1 MAKPTP
7 EQEALYALQWDV
19 SRGDLS
25 MAAQLEYDR
34 LKPHSERKV
43 AATVKAASRPVIRQD
58 VPSARWSRF
67 ARQPSV
73 VAPTFGVT
81 VFNWKTITVP
91 WINITDV
98 VLTPAS
104 PVYKARMGAGDRAKQ
119 WPGSPGGLRGV
130 PACPA
135 AGRWTGTGDVGHR
148 RSIRGRGGDPQR
160 TGGSQPGGCAVRVW
174 YFRAV
179 SIRVTGQSFNQK
191 AARLHRGK
199 DLLVDSAIG
208 KLRSITLQSKMKIT
222 VHPGQPLT
230 DELALALVI
239 AARWLSWYFWPPV
252 REGDEPLTSPLP
264 PPPSVAS
271 TRSRRR
277 TVPSRP

>member
-98 VLTPAS
+98 VLTPATRFTRRGWVPGIAQNNGQVLPVAFAAFLPARRQADGPVPEMLATGEVSEVAAVIRSGLEAHNREAAQSAFGTSGRCRSELLAS
-104 PVYKARMGAGDRAKQ
+104 P
-119 WPGSPGGLRGV
+119 
-130 PACPA
+130 
-135 AGRWTGTGDVGHR
+135 
-148 RSIRGRGGDPQR
+148 
-160 TGGSQPGGCAVRVW
+160 
-174 YFRAV
+174 
-179 SIRVTGQSFNQK
+179 
-191 AARLHRGK
+191 
-199 DLLVDSAIG
+199 
-208 KLRSITLQSKMKIT
+208 
-222 VHPGQPLT
+222 
-230 DELALALVI
+230 
-239 AARWLSWYFWPPV
+239 
-252 REGDEPLTSPLP
+252 
-264 PPPSVAS
+264 S
-271 TRSRRR
+271 TRRLQDSTEAR
-277 TVPSRP
+277 TFWSIAPSASLDRSPSRAR